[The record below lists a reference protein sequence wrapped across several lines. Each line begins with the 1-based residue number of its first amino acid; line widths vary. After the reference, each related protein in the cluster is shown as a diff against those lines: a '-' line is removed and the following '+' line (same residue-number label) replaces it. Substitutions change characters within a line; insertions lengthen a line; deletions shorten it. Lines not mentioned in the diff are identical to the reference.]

1 MKSDDVEF
9 NYKENKE
16 NIQRLSKALEKRMK
30 EDKIVSYVA
39 LFAITMIMI
48 FIVFMA

>member
-16 NIQRLSKALEKRMK
+16 LSKAIEKRIK
-30 EDKIVSYVA
+30 EDKIVSYVG
-39 LFAITMIMI
+39 LFALIMIMI
-48 FIVFMA
+48 FVVFFAWNFQ